1 MQRSAMKRRARSEP
15 GRADAASDLHGLHS
29 SSKTS
34 RFQFIPARDSRNRRI
49 PGLYFRHGRYYGQLW
64 SDAGNGKKTARRFAL
79 KDGDNEPVRN
89 VQEAREALE
98 IKRNER
104 RECRF
109 PTPGHKPLF
118 VDYCATYFDKA
129 KVQRK
134 RLGTLDGERQA
145 LARWCDHIGHV
156 RIDRIATPSIAA
168 FIDKRLKGGIFCG
181 RKLGPASERTTNL
194 DLMRLRN
201 VLKAAMDDG
210 YLRELPRMK
219 LLEEPPPPKRN
230 LVTPAEFDRLI
241 EAARSACE
249 KNGEQ
254 LADYLRFLA
263 FSGAREKEALRIKW
277 AEVDFERERVT
288 IGADGFSKNREIRTV
303 EFNPQLGALLREMRA
318 RRAADC
324 SWLFPSP
331 RRGPHD
337 EHAKSFRE
345 SLKIARKGAGL
356 EWVGFHDLR
365 HYFCS
370 VCVMAGIDFM
380 TIATWLGHKD
390 GGILVGKVYGNLLDE
405 HRSKAAKLVHFGLS
419 VVPLHPAGQVP
430 KPLASVDVV

>member
-1 MQRSAMKRRARSEP
+1 MKHSAMKRRACDERTHAVSTP
-15 GRADAASDLHGLHS
+15 DLRDSHS
-29 SSKTS
+29 SKLSE

-49 PGLYFRHGRYYGQLW
+49 PGLYLRHGRYYGQLW

-79 KDGDNEPVRN
+79 KDGDNEPVRTLK
-89 VQEAREALE
+89 EAREALE
-98 IKRNER
+98 IKRHER
-104 RECRF
+104 RERRL
-109 PTPGHKPLF
+109 PTPGHKPRLI
-118 VDYCATYFDKA
+118 DYCVTYFDKA

-134 RLGTLDGERQA
+134 RLGTLEGERQA

-156 RIDRIATPSIAA
+156 RIDRIATPAIAA
-168 FIDKRLKGGIFCG
+168 FVDRRLKGGIICG
-181 RKLGPASERTTNL
+181 RKLGAASERTANL

-201 VLKAAMDDG
+201 VLKTAIDDG

-219 LLEEPPPPKRN
+219 MLDEPPPPKRD

-241 EAARSACE
+241 DGARNACE
-249 KNGEQ
+249 KNGDQ

-277 AEVDFERERVT
+277 ADVDFDRDRVT
-288 IGADGFSKNREIRTV
+288 IGADRLTKNWESRTV
-303 EFNPQLGALLREMRA
+303 EFNPQLGALLREMHE
-318 RRAADC
+318 RRAPDC

-331 RRGPHD
+331 QRGARD

-345 SLKIARKGAGL
+345 SLKIARKAAGL
-356 EWVGFHDLR
+356 QWIGFHDLR

-380 TIATWLGHKD
+380 TIAAWLGHKD
-390 GGILVGKVYGNLLDE
+390 GGILIGKVYGHLLDE
-405 HRSKAAKLVHFGLS
+405 HRQRMAAKLTIGL
-419 VVPLHPAGQVP
+419 A
-430 KPLASVDVV
+430 PLAKSSQIQAG